1 MLSMLLLF
9 AYSLGMAHSLIP
21 HCHHGLQ
28 TTTEDHQHLIGHL
41 HHEHKSNEHETHD
54 YVSHGGHLDEGLF
67 DLLVCILSEVEQPQA
82 EYHCSPTLP
91 AVQSSVW
98 AQADLSVPF
107 VIVLFDVLFNAE
119 LEPASVISNH
129 EVVIDYQSADATA
142 FPHRGPPVL
151 S

>member
-54 YVSHGGHLDEGLF
+54 HVSHGGHLDEGLF
-67 DLLVCILSEVEQPQA
+67 DLLVCILSEGEQPQA
-82 EYHCSPTLP
+82 EDHCAPILP
-91 AVQSSVW
+91 AVQNATWTQSELN
-98 AQADLSVPF
+98 ATF
-107 VIVLFDVLFNAE
+107 VFALFDALIHTDLE
-119 LEPASVISNH
+119 LASVTSNQ
-129 EVVIDYQSADATA
+129 EVVIDYESTDVAG
-142 FPHRGPPVL
+142 FPHRGPPFFA
-151 S
+151 